1 MRQHHPLTNTYA
13 SYRWALAGLVRQYHD
28 EIQTEILQRIDV
40 VRLKIPK
47 VKVDWHKL
55 STTGHFVD
63 DDDHARPSP
72 YNSSKLA
79 ILVEPRPLP
88 HLVPQILHMIAVVP
102 PDWKF
107 LFIGSN
113 QSVISVGRAWATKH
127 QQKIGKLDLI
137 TMPDPWQINSK
148 EGVYRTMTDLRFYD
162 EFLPGVEWLL
172 KYEHDSIL
180 CANAPVSLNQWL
192 SWDWTGAPRSPTDRF
207 SGNGGLTMRRV
218 SAIRRVLAIQSRL
231 NNSDPED
238 EWFGRRVLVLP
249 GAKVASA
256 AHGQFAVED
265 TYISQ
270 PMGFHVREGGMVL
283 PPAVW
288 KNRTQRQEIF
298 TYCPELAIIMDMK
311 LERERCA
318 DDNGEGMLA
327 SWTNTPE
334 QAADAA
340 ASEPVLDQDGFQIP
354 PDASPET
361 AEALDEVFSNNQ
373 NFDDNSLPQQEEDD
387 NDENRGF
394 VDEDGFQIQE
404 DDSADFSSGG
414 GQDAD
419 DVSDFA
425 SDDTLAD
432 EDEEDDDYN
441 DDGSGYQS
449 QEEESVEDDE
459 IRSDITDPQDSEA
472 LPNGGSEE
480 DEQAGDQS
488 GEGWGTF

>member
-1 MRQHHPLTNTYA
+1 MPKLFSRNAFFLGL
-13 SYRWALAGLVRQYHD
+13 SLVLVWALAGLVRQYHD
-28 EIQTEILQRIDV
+28 EIQTEFRERIEEA
-40 VRLKIPK
+40 RLKIPTVK
-47 VKVDWHKL
+47 VKWHKL
-55 STTGHFVD
+55 SSTGHFVD
-63 DDDHARPSP
+63 EQEYPSP
-72 YNSSKLA
+72 YNRSKLA

-88 HLVPQILHMIAVVP
+88 HLVPQILHMISVVP

-137 TMPDPWQINSK
+137 TMPEPWQINSK
-148 EGVYRTMTDLRFYD
+148 EGVYRTMTDVRFYD
-162 EFLPGVEWLL
+162 EFIPGVEWLL

-180 CANAPVSLNQWL
+180 CANAPISLNQWL
-192 SWDWTGAPRSPTDRF
+192 SWDWTGAPRSPTDKF
-207 SGNGGLTMRRV
+207 SGNGGLTLRRV

-231 NNSDPED
+231 NNTDPED

-288 KNRTQRQEIF
+288 KNHTQRKDIF

-318 DDNGEGMLA
+318 DDDGEGMLA
-327 SWTNTPE
+327 SWTTATAESSDPTPE
-334 QAADAA
+334 SAGAA
-340 ASEPVLDQDGFQIP
+340 ASKPKLDAEGFQIP
-354 PDASPET
+354 PDNSPET

-373 NFDDNSLPQQEEDD
+373 NFDENSIPQQEE
-387 NDENRGF
+387 EGQAP

-404 DDSADFSSGG
+404 GEQEDSLSTDD
-414 GQDAD
+414 QD
-419 DVSDFA
+419 A
-425 SDDTLAD
+425 SDDPDSSSAERPWEDGSNASPDQVDGAT
-432 EDEEDDDYN
+432 EDEE
-441 DDGSGYQS
+441 
-449 QEEESVEDDE
+449 
-459 IRSDITDPQDSEA
+459 IRGETAAAQDSEA
-472 LPNGGSEE
+472 QPDGEDGE
-480 DEQAGDQS
+480 DEQAEDDPD
-488 GEGWGTF
+488 EGWGAV